1 MATPGYIRSPSF
13 PVSPHRLGPPST
25 GPLPGPAPPHFP
37 GPDWPPASL
46 CEDWMQAKE
55 GPTVLRFNF
64 SFLDL
69 NYKCCKEMED
79 QCIECIKILK
89 EIDILKIH
97 EKNNL
102 IPNLLVID
110 FT

>member
-1 MATPGYIRSPSF
+1 MPSF
-13 PVSPHRLGPPST
+13 PVSPHLGPPQHRSSPR
-25 GPLPGPAPPHFP
+25 PLAPHFP

-55 GPTVLRFNF
+55 GPTVFKIQF

-79 QCIECIKILK
+79 QCIEYIKILK
-89 EIDILKIH
+89 KYI
-97 EKNNL
+97 
-102 IPNLLVID
+102 
-110 FT
+110 F

>member
-1 MATPGYIRSPSF
+1 MPSL
-13 PVSPHRLGPPST
+13 PVSPH
-25 GPLPGPAPPHFP
+25 LPGTPPAQVLSQTPAPHFP

-55 GPTVLRFNF
+55 GPTVFKIQF

-79 QCIECIKILK
+79 QCIEYIKILK
-89 EIDILKIH
+89 K
-97 EKNNL
+97 
-102 IPNLLVID
+102 
-110 FT
+110 